1 MENINKSLLNLTSN
15 IDQESFL
22 FDLLEIYDF
31 PKATITLL
39 KKGDRNLS
47 KNEGEYFL
55 KHPTM
60 IKNLLKWIL

>member
-1 MENINKSLLNLTSN
+1 MDNVNKSLLNLTSN
-15 IDQESFL
+15 IDQETFL

-47 KNEGEYFL
+47 KIEGEY
-55 KHPTM
+55 
-60 IKNLLKWIL
+60 LLKQIKKKRFLIDV

>member
-1 MENINKSLLNLTSN
+1 MDNVNKSLLNLTSN
-15 IDQESFL
+15 IDQETFL

-47 KNEGEYFL
+47 KNEGEYLL
-55 KHPTM
+55 KLM
-60 IKNLLKWIL
+60 LKNLCLK